1 MIEVTVGSITFL
13 AAGLKMDLLWSYF
26 QIEEDMF

>member
-1 MIEVTVGSITFL
+1 MIEVGSITFL
-13 AAGLKMDLLWSYF
+13 AAGLKMDLVWSYI